1 MKFPN
6 AVNGVKKIC
15 LAEVLQ
21 ILAVI
26 MGISL
31 IVVLVANNVTLGAE
45 ALNQENAPSAFVSAF
60 GIGASLV
67 GLAAFVLNLLG
78 VMTAQ
83 KDDDNFKKAFLFIL
97 IGIVCSAVSA
107 VFNSND
113 GLKRWMDTVSTLSSL
128 FASYFVL
135 SGIASLAGKYPD
147 NATMNLALKARAR
160 LVGTFSATV
169 LLQMIANIFP
179 IQSSTVLS
187 VLCVSIPLMQL
198 VSCMLYMM
206 TLAKC
211 RRMLAK
217 PPRRS
222 DSRLHDRGVSVPEY
236 SALTR

>member
-6 AVNGVKKIC
+6 AVSGVKKIC
-15 LAEVLQ
+15 VAEVLQ

-31 IVVLVANNVTLGAE
+31 TVALVANNVALGAE
-45 ALNQENAPSAFVSAF
+45 APNQESALSAFVPVF
-60 GIGASLV
+60 GLGAALV
-67 GLAAFVLNLLG
+67 GLAAFILNLLG

-83 KDDDNFKKAFLFIL
+83 KDDDNFKKALFVIL
-97 IGIVCSAVSA
+97 LGIVCSAVSA

-113 GLKRWMDTVSTLSSL
+113 GLKRWMDTGITLSSL

-135 SGIASLAGKYPD
+135 NGIASLAGKYPD

-169 LLQMIANIFP
+169 LLQVIANIFP
-179 IQSSTVLS
+179 IQSYTVLS
-187 VLCVSIPLMQL
+187 VLYVSIPLMQF

-206 TLAKC
+206 TLVRC

-222 DSRLHDRGVSVPEY
+222 DSRVHDRGVSVPEY
-236 SALTR
+236 SALTH